1 MMRLVPGYVDGFAIV
16 HLTHTTLSDE
26 ALCGE
31 AVVDV
36 EGEPDLATV
45 CEECDRIGRKVG
57 QDQDEWARVSRTL
70 TLVDIP
76 VRVSVESRA
85 A

>member
-1 MMRLVPGYVDGFAIV
+1 MRLVPGYVDGSAIV

-36 EGEPDLATV
+36 DGEPDLAIV
-45 CEECDRIGRKVG
+45 CEECDRIGREVG
-57 QDQDEWARVSRTL
+57 QREWARVSRTL

>member
-1 MMRLVPGYVDGFAIV
+1 MRLVPGYVDGSAIV

-36 EGEPDLATV
+36 DGEPDLAIV
-45 CEECDRIGRKVG
+45 CEECDRIGREVG